1 MGVRIT
7 IKFFKKHGDIARLAR
22 TEEYE
27 LDDVELQDVTDKDG
41 ELDRNVMRTLLRIS
55 DITGEEYSG
64 YAYEEI
70 EMEEYTT

>member
-1 MGVRIT
+1 MGVKII
-7 IKFFKKHGDIARLAR
+7 IKFFKKHGDIGRLAR

-41 ELDRNVMRTLLRIS
+41 ELDRSVMRTLLTVS